1 VDTLEYLKER
11 DGIVAEGLDNHRDQ
25 EAILVLS
32 QWLMRWNISRGVMV
46 LSPQVSI
53 ESKMFCLMLSRW
65 WKICDALRGVMER
78 PLGI

>member
-1 VDTLEYLKER
+1 MVYYYGGIQRPRRVPNCVAALSPVNALEYLKER

-25 EAILVLS
+25 EAVLVLS

-53 ESKMFCLMLSRW
+53 ESNEP
-65 WKICDALRGVMER
+65 V
-78 PLGI
+78 